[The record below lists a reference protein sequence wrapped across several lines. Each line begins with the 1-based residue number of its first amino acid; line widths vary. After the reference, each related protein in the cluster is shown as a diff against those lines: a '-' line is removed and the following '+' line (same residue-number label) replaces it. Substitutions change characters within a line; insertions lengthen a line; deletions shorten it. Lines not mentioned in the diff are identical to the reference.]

1 MAPEIFSGYEQE
13 FLDRCAA
20 TRRSIAAA
28 VEKSELSALAA
39 VETELGSALELLQ
52 QMELEARTVPSAQRV
67 ELSSRLREHAAEG
80 AMLKK
85 ELAQT
90 RAELGRSAKGGGSRS
105 GAGRADGVLPDAA
118 HARMVAAGARMVDEG
133 TARLREAERQ
143 VYETESIGA
152 SILGDLKA
160 QREVLL
166 HSVGTMHG
174 APSAPPCHARATHAA
189 LRTQA
194 RRSASLARSACSRA

>member
-1 MAPEIFSGYEQE
+1 M
-13 FLDRCAA
+13 
-20 TRRSIAAA
+20 
-28 VEKSELSALAA
+28 
-39 VETELGSALELLQ
+39 
-52 QMELEARTVPSAQRV
+52 
-67 ELSSRLREHAAEG
+67 
-80 AMLKK
+80 
-85 ELAQT
+85 
-90 RAELGRSAKGGGSRS
+90 
-105 GAGRADGVLPDAA
+105 LPDAA

-160 QREVLL
+160 QREGLL